1 MKTVTPAQIPPGL
14 AAAGAELLQRVVAPI
29 GGVHIALLC
38 TPDGFEITSLR
49 LRSELPTE
57 RLAAMAGSL
66 MAMARAVASEIG
78 HQSCRRLTFETGLG
92 TVLFQ
97 ATAGRQPAILC
108 LVIDESALLGR
119 ALWAAGE
126 VAAQLREG

>member
-1 MKTVTPAQIPPGL
+1 MKTPSASPIPEALAQAS
-14 AAAGAELLQRVVAPI
+14 AAVLERVVRPVE
-29 GGVHIALLC
+29 GVCIALLC
-38 TPDGFEITSLR
+38 TPDGFEIASLR
-49 LRSELPTE
+49 LRSELPME

-66 MAMARAVASEIG
+66 MAMARAVAHEIG
-78 HQSCRRLTFETGLG
+78 HQSCRRLTFETEMG

-97 ATAGRQPAILC
+97 AVGGRQPAVLC

-126 VAAQLREG
+126 VAAQLRA